1 MRSSIFKNVLKIE
14 YDYTHDEKYILYLI
28 NKAIS
33 ECEEKKCTINY
44 ITEYFEK
51 IYGNTFK
58 ISNLKEIVNDNFEKN
73 GVNNYVISNDKKVII
88 NVIDV
93 IRKKI
98 DNLIN
103 ESEEELYNKLYNN
116 IQNNDSKF
124 VDIFSYFSTIELL
137 SDPNLK
143 KEVLLCKIYNMLE
156 ERFINYENK
165 YDMLKNIKDI
175 YSRFSINYLVKKES
189 CINIL
194 SMNNIN
200 TIEDLKSAKHSIL
213 DLLFIFDDCFI
224 ETCAILSKPIIDSLK
239 DIVVEYY
246 KIIDDKSDR
255 ILKMRYGLCDSKPKT
270 LEEIGT
276 EFGVTRERIRQI
288 ETKTIDKIK
297 EFVTKKE
304 MLLTMFFNILRKN
317 NKIIELSDINK
328 YIQNTDISSVIS
340 LIYILSNIDEC
351 SFNMDYCCLYDS
363 NYSFEDLIN
372 ERLNTFPIYLSEEQ
386 AKSYTDVDELIFKK
400 NYRKY
405 QNIYLRNDLL
415 HRDLY
420 LSVIKNNFPN
430 GYRTNSEDDY
440 NKLKDIIINKIG
452 QLEEFPAQRSISAMI
467 SRDLNMIQCD
477 EGTYIE
483 IKNIDDI
490 PDDLVQR
497 IIDYIFENKPVV
509 YYNSIFKKFKNDLL
523 KYNINNQ
530 FLLKGLID
538 RKLPDGFFTKRDY
551 ISIGDKEVCPYDRII
566 EIIKSFDN
574 FFTINNLRKEMP
586 GVEDYVFYNVL
597 YPEKENGLIF
607 LDNKKFIYRDKII
620 INDADKDKL
629 KTIIDELFKILNS
642 DVITVRKVYARIKLM
657 EKDYSINL
665 GIKNYS
671 YYDLF
676 SIINVLFPNDYYY
689 SRPFIS
695 LNPDV
700 SSTREE
706 LLKNHLTKYNSFTNT
721 DVKEYLTK
729 MNAGNI
735 YSYLMF
741 MDSMSDN
748 YVQVDLDK
756 MVKKEYVGLTE
767 ENIRNI
773 KKTIKLLINNFGEI
787 DTRTFNGYSMFP
799 KIKYNWNKYLLAGI
813 VRTFLSDDYTVDY
826 TDNTYRTT
834 EFIIRRDSDE

>member
-1 MRSSIFKNVLKIE
+1 M
-14 YDYTHDEKYILYLI
+14 
-28 NKAIS
+28 
-33 ECEEKKCTINY
+33 
-44 ITEYFEK
+44 
-51 IYGNTFK
+51 
-58 ISNLKEIVNDNFEKN
+58 
-73 GVNNYVISNDKKVII
+73 
-88 NVIDV
+88 
-93 IRKKI
+93 
-98 DNLIN
+98 
-103 ESEEELYNKLYNN
+103 
-116 IQNNDSKF
+116 
-124 VDIFSYFSTIELL
+124 
-137 SDPNLK
+137 
-143 KEVLLCKIYNMLE
+143 
-156 ERFINYENK
+156 
-165 YDMLKNIKDI
+165 
-175 YSRFSINYLVKKES
+175 
-189 CINIL
+189 
-194 SMNNIN
+194 
-200 TIEDLKSAKHSIL
+200 
-213 DLLFIFDDCFI
+213 
-224 ETCAILSKPIIDSLK
+224 
-239 DIVVEYY
+239 
-246 KIIDDKSDR
+246 
-255 ILKMRYGLCDSKPKT
+255 CDSKPKT
-270 LEEIGT
+270 LEEIGS
-276 EFGVTRERIRQI
+276 EFGVSRERIRQI
-288 ETKTIDKIK
+288 EVKAIEKIK
-297 EFVTKKE
+297 EFIPKKE

-340 LIYILSNIDEC
+340 LIYILSDIDEC

-372 ERLNTFPIYLSEEQ
+372 ERLNTFPTYFSEEQ
-386 AKSYTDVDELIFKK
+386 AQSYTDVDELIFKK

-420 LSVIKNNFPN
+420 LSVIKNDFPN
-430 GYRTNSEDDY
+430 GYRTNSKEDY
-440 NKLKDIIINKIG
+440 RKLKDILINKIG

-467 SRDLNMIQCD
+467 SRDLDMIQCD

-490 PDDLVQR
+490 PDDLLQR
-497 IIDYIFENKPVV
+497 IIDYIFENKPVI
-509 YYNSIFKKFKNDLL
+509 YYNSIFKKFKNDLT

-538 RKLPDGFFTKRDY
+538 RKLPENFFTKRDY
-551 ISIGDKEVCPYDRII
+551 ISVGDKEICPYDRII

-574 FFTINNLRKEMP
+574 FFTINDLRKEMP

-607 LDNKKFIYRDKII
+607 LDNKKFIYRDKIK
-620 INDADKDKL
+620 INDVDKDKL
-629 KTIIDELFKILNS
+629 KSIIDELFKILNS
-642 DVITVRKVYARIKLM
+642 DVITARKVYARIKLM

-676 SIINVLFPNDYYY
+676 SIINVLFPNEYYY

-695 LNPDV
+695 INPGV

-706 LLKNHLTKYNSFTNT
+706 LLKNHLTKFTSFTNA
-721 DVKEYLTK
+721 DAKEYLTK

-748 YVQVDLDK
+748 FVQVDLDK

-773 KKTIKLLINNFGEI
+773 KKIIKLLINNFGEI

-799 KIKYNWNKYLLAGI
+799 KLKYDWNKYLLAGI